1 MDKNVVE
8 WSHNLIKR
16 CDKPVYNSRG
26 SVPVVELVCSLIKKS
41 EVIARKAVVIECLG
55 PGEENVT
62 RKNSLLLLERLLC
75 ENCVH
80 LGRRVTEGAIHIICK
95 RVQFV
100 KIY

>member
-26 SVPVVELVCSLIKKS
+26 SVPVVVFVCSLIKKS

-55 PGEENVT
+55 VKKT
-62 RKNSLLLLERLLC
+62 LLERIVYC
-75 ENCVH
+75 CWKD
-80 LGRRVTEGAIHIICK
+80 C
-95 RVQFV
+95 FV
-100 KIY
+100 KIASTLGDA